1 VAVAAAAPERTGATR
16 VDLPIEGMT
25 CGACAARIERGLGR
39 LDGVASASVNLAAE
53 RATVVYDPA
62 VTGPP
67 AFAEK
72 VAALGYAVGA
82 EPDPAE
88 DGQVGDGERTRLL
101 AAAALTAPVLALSM
115 FPALRYPGWAWLA
128 AVLATPVVLW
138 AGAGFHRAALAGLRH
153 RTATMDTLVSL
164 GTLAAWGWSVAVLL
178 AGDPAAA
185 DPGGH
190 VYFEVASVIVVLILL
205 GRWLEAR
212 ARRRSGQALRRLLEL
227 GAGTAMVLRDGAEV
241 PVPAEAVAVGDRF
254 VVRPG
259 QKLATDGVVEQGR
272 SSVDRS
278 LLTGESVPVEVGPG
292 DDVTGA
298 TVNLE
303 GRLVVRATRV
313 GADTALAQIVRL
325 VEAAQGSKAPVQ
337 RLADRV
343 AGVFVPVVLA
353 IAAATLAGWL
363 VTGHDAGEA
372 VSAAVA
378 VLIVACPCALG
389 LATPT
394 AVMAGTGRGAQLGIL
409 IRGAEVLERA
419 GRVTTALLDKTG
431 TVTEGR
437 MALVEVAADD
447 GTDPERLLAL
457 AASLEDASEHPV
469 ARAVADG
476 ARDRGLALS
485 PAEAFRNLP
494 GRGVS
499 GRVGGH
505 ELLVGSAAL
514 LEERGWTVPARV
526 LAAAEAMR
534 AAGRTAVVAGWDGR
548 ARGVLAVADRVKAG
562 SRAAVERLRAL
573 GLTTVLL
580 TGDHRATAE
589 TVAAELG
596 VDAVAAELLP
606 DGKVAEV
613 RRRQQA
619 GQVVAMVGDGV
630 NDAPA
635 LAQADV
641 GVALGGGADVAVEAS
656 DLTLVGGDPNGVAD
670 AIALSRE
677 TYATIKQNLFWAFAY
692 NVAAIPLAA
701 LGRLHPMV
709 AAAAMSLSSVFVV
722 TCSLQLRTFS
732 PARPQAVR
740 TRRLALAA
748 VAVVA
753 LAAALVLSPRLTQPP
768 PDPAQP
774 PAQPAHAAGQPAHL
788 PAQPADLPAQP
799 AYPAGHPA
807 SQERQ

>member
-1 VAVAAAAPERTGATR
+1 MRPAATAPRRAGATA
-16 VDLPIEGMT
+16 DLPIEGMT

-62 VTGPP
+62 VTGPA

-72 VAALGYAVGA
+72 VAALGYAVGRDPDA
-82 EPDPAE
+82 ADPA
-88 DGQVGDGERTRLL
+88 DALRTRLL
-101 AAAALTAPVLALSM
+101 AAAALTAPLLALSM
-115 FPALRYPGWAWLA
+115 FPALQYPGWAWLA

-164 GTLAAWGWSVAVLL
+164 GSLAAWGWSVAALL
-178 AGDPAAA
+178 ATGPGDPAPGE
-185 DPGGH
+185 PGGTH
-190 VYFEVASVIVVLILL
+190 VYFEVAAIIVVLILF
-205 GRWLEAR
+205 GRWLEQR
-212 ARRRSGQALRRLLEL
+212 ARHRSGQALRRLLEL
-227 GAGTAMVLRDGAEV
+227 GSGTAMVLRDGAEV
-241 PVPAEAVAVGDRF
+241 PVPVEQVAVGDRF

-259 QKLATDGVVEQGR
+259 ERLATDGVVEEGR

-278 LLTGESVPVEVGPG
+278 LLTGESVPVGAGPG
-292 DDVTGA
+292 DEVIGA

-353 IAAATLAGWL
+353 VAALTFAGWL
-363 VTGHDAGEA
+363 VTGHSAAEA

-378 VLIVACPCALG
+378 VLIVACPCSLG

-394 AVMAGTGRGAQLGIL
+394 AVMVGTGRGAQLGIL
-409 IRGAEVLERA
+409 IRGVEVLERA
-419 GRVTTALLDKTG
+419 GQLTTALLDKTG
-431 TVTEGR
+431 TLTQGR
-437 MALVEVAADD
+437 MALAEVVADD
-447 GTDPERLLAL
+447 GVDPDELLAL
-457 AASLEDASEHPV
+457 AGSVEDASEHPA
-469 ARAVADG
+469 ARAVAAG
-476 ARDRGLALS
+476 ARDRGLALAA
-485 PAEAFRNLP
+485 PEAFTSLP
-494 GRGVS
+494 SQGVT
-499 GRVGGH
+499 GRVGGR
-505 ELLVGSAAL
+505 EVLVGSTGL
-514 LEERGWTVPARV
+514 LAGRGWVVPDRV
-526 LAAAEAMR
+526 RRALDAAR

-548 ARGVLAVADRVKAG
+548 AMGMLAVADQLKPGA
-562 SRAAVERLRAL
+562 RAAVDRLRAL
-573 GLTTVLL
+573 GLETVLL
-580 TGDHRATAE
+580 TGDHQATAG

-596 VDAVAAELLP
+596 IEAVAAELRP
-606 DGKVAEV
+606 DDKAAEV

-635 LAQADV
+635 LARADV
-641 GVALGGGADVAVEAS
+641 GVALGGGTDVAVEAS
-656 DLTLVGGDPNGVAD
+656 DLTLVGGDPGGVAD
-670 AIALSRE
+670 AVALSRE

-709 AAAAMSLSSVFVV
+709 AAAAMSLSSVFVLG
-722 TCSLQLRTFS
+722 CSLQLRAFS
-732 PARPQAVR
+732 PARPLATR
-740 TRRLALAA
+740 ARRLALAGL
-748 VAVVA
+748 AVVA
-753 LAAALVLSPRLTQPP
+753 LVAALALSPRLS
-768 PDPAQP
+768 
-774 PAQPAHAAGQPAHL
+774 
-788 PAQPADLPAQP
+788 QPADGPP
-799 AYPAGHPA
+799 PA
-807 SQERQ
+807 SHAAVHQEQP

>member
-1 VAVAAAAPERTGATR
+1 MAATATERAGTTR

-25 CGACAARIERGLGR
+25 CGACAARIERGLNR

-53 RATVVYDPA
+53 RATVVYDPE

-67 AFAEK
+67 AFSEK
-72 VAALGYAVGA
+72 VSALGYAVGRDPDA
-82 EPDPAE
+82 ADPA
-88 DGQVGDGERTRLL
+88 GAARTRLV
-101 AAAALTAPVLALSM
+101 AAAALTGPVLVLAM
-115 FPALRYPGWAWLA
+115 FPALQYPGWAWLA

-164 GTLAAWGWSVAVLL
+164 GTLAAWGWSVAALL
-178 AGDPAAA
+178 ATGPGDPAPGE
-185 DPGGH
+185 PGGPH
-190 VYFEVASVIVVLILL
+190 VYFEVAAIIVVLVLF
-205 GRWLEAR
+205 GRWLESR
-212 ARRRSGQALRRLLEL
+212 ARSRSGQALRRLLEL
-227 GAGTAMVLRDGAEV
+227 GTGTAMVLRDGAEV
-241 PVPAEAVAVGDRF
+241 AVPVEAVVVGDRF

-259 QKLATDGVVEQGR
+259 QKLATDGVVTEGR

-292 DDVTGA
+292 DEVTGA
-298 TVNLE
+298 TVNQE

-313 GADTALAQIVRL
+313 GADTALSQIVRL

-343 AGVFVPVVLA
+343 AGVFVPVVLG
-353 IAAATLAGWL
+353 IAALTLAGWL
-363 VTGHDAGEA
+363 VTGHTAAEA

-378 VLIVACPCALG
+378 VLIVACPCSLG

-394 AVMAGTGRGAQLGIL
+394 AVMVGTGRGAQLGIL
-409 IRGAEVLERA
+409 IRGAEVLERTGKA
-419 GRVTTALLDKTG
+419 TVALLDKTG

-437 MALVEVAADD
+437 MSLAGVAAGD
-447 GTDPERLLAL
+447 GVDPDRLLAL

-485 PAEAFRNLP
+485 PAETFTNLP
-494 GRGVS
+494 GQGVA

-505 ELLVGSAAL
+505 ELLVGSTRL
-514 LEERGWTVPARV
+514 LEGRGWAVPAAV
-526 LAAAEAMR
+526 QDAADAAR
-534 AAGRTAVVAGWDGR
+534 ATGRIAVVAGWDGR
-548 ARGVLAVADRVKAG
+548 ARGVLAVADQVKPG

-573 GLTTVLL
+573 GLETVLL
-580 TGDHRATAE
+580 TGDHQATAN
-589 TVAAELG
+589 TVAGELG
-596 VDAVAAELLP
+596 VDGVAAELLP
-606 DGKVAEV
+606 ADKVAEV

-641 GVALGGGADVAVEAS
+641 GVALGGGTDVAVEAS
-656 DLTLVGGDPNGVAD
+656 DLTLVGGDPGGVAD
-670 AIALSRE
+670 AVALSRE

-701 LGRLHPMV
+701 LGRLNPMV

-722 TCSLQLRTFS
+722 GCSLQLRGFT
-732 PARPQAVR
+732 PARPHAVR
-740 TRRLALAA
+740 VRRLALTALA
-748 VAVVA
+748 ILA
-753 LAAALVLSPRLTQPP
+753 LAAGLTLSTRLTRSHS
-768 PDPAQP
+768 A
-774 PAQPAHAAGQPAHL
+774 
-788 PAQPADLPAQP
+788 PAD
-799 AYPAGHPA
+799 HPA
-807 SQERQ
+807 AHTIPQEQP

>member
-1 VAVAAAAPERTGATR
+1 MAATAPERAGTTR

-25 CGACAARIERGLGR
+25 CGACAARIERGLNR

-53 RATVVYDPA
+53 RATVVYDPE

-67 AFAEK
+67 AFSEK
-72 VAALGYAVGA
+72 VSALGYAVGRDPDA
-82 EPDPAE
+82 ADPA
-88 DGQVGDGERTRLL
+88 GAARTRLV
-101 AAAALTAPVLALSM
+101 AAAALTGPVLVLAM
-115 FPALRYPGWAWLA
+115 FPALQYPGWAWLA

-164 GTLAAWGWSVAVLL
+164 GTLAAWGWSVAALL
-178 AGDPAAA
+178 ATGPGDPAPGE
-185 DPGGH
+185 PGGPH
-190 VYFEVASVIVVLILL
+190 VYFEVAAIIVVLVLF
-205 GRWLEAR
+205 GRWLESR
-212 ARRRSGQALRRLLEL
+212 ARSRSGQALRRLLEL
-227 GAGTAMVLRDGAEV
+227 GTGTAMVLRDGAEV
-241 PVPAEAVAVGDRF
+241 AVPVEAVVVGDRF

-259 QKLATDGVVEQGR
+259 QKLATDGVVTEGR

-292 DDVTGA
+292 DEVTGA
-298 TVNLE
+298 TVNQE

-313 GADTALAQIVRL
+313 GADTALSQIVRL

-343 AGVFVPVVLA
+343 AGVFVPVVLG
-353 IAAATLAGWL
+353 IAALTLAGWL
-363 VTGHDAGEA
+363 VTGHTAAEA

-378 VLIVACPCALG
+378 VLIVACPCSLG

-394 AVMAGTGRGAQLGIL
+394 AVMVGTGRGAQLGIL
-409 IRGAEVLERA
+409 IRGAEVLERTGKA
-419 GRVTTALLDKTG
+419 TVALLDKTG

-437 MALVEVAADD
+437 MSLAGVAAGD
-447 GTDPERLLAL
+447 GVDPDRLLAL

-485 PAEAFRNLP
+485 PAETFTNLP
-494 GRGVS
+494 GQGVA

-505 ELLVGSAAL
+505 ELLVGSTRL
-514 LEERGWTVPARV
+514 LEGRGWAVPVAVQDAADAAR
-526 LAAAEAMR
+526 AT
-534 AAGRTAVVAGWDGR
+534 GRIAVVAGWDGR
-548 ARGVLAVADRVKAG
+548 ALGVLAVADQVKPG

-573 GLTTVLL
+573 GLETVLL
-580 TGDHRATAE
+580 TGDHQATAS
-589 TVAAELG
+589 TVAGELG
-596 VDAVAAELLP
+596 VDGVAAELLP
-606 DGKVAEV
+606 ADKVAEV

-656 DLTLVGGDPNGVAD
+656 DLTLVGGDPGGVAD
-670 AIALSRE
+670 AVALSRE
-677 TYATIKQNLFWAFAY
+677 TYATIKQNLIWAIAY

-701 LGRLHPMV
+701 LGRLNPMV

-722 TCSLQLRTFS
+722 GCSLQLRGFT
-732 PARPQAVR
+732 PARPHAVR
-740 TRRLALAA
+740 VRRLALTALA
-748 VAVVA
+748 ILA
-753 LAAALVLSPRLTQPP
+753 LAAGLTLSTRLTRSHS
-768 PDPAQP
+768 A
-774 PAQPAHAAGQPAHL
+774 
-788 PAQPADLPAQP
+788 PAD
-799 AYPAGHPA
+799 HPA
-807 SQERQ
+807 AHTIPQEQP

>member
-1 VAVAAAAPERTGATR
+1 MAATATAPERPGTTR

-25 CGACAARIERGLGR
+25 CGACAARIERGLSR
-39 LDGVASASVNLAAE
+39 LDGVATASVNLAAE

-67 AFAEK
+67 ALAGK
-72 VAALGYAVGA
+72 VTALGYAVGRG
-82 EPDPAE
+82 PA
-88 DGQVGDGERTRLL
+88 DTGPGDELRGRLV
-101 AAAALTAPVLALSM
+101 AAAALTLPVLALAM
-115 FPALRYPGWAWLA
+115 VPALQYPGWQWLA

-138 AGAGFHRAALAGLRH
+138 AGAGFHRAALAALAH

-164 GTLAAWGWSVAVLL
+164 GTLAAWGWSVAALL
-178 AGDPAAA
+178 FAAAGDPTGMGA
-185 DPGGH
+185 DAH
-190 VYFEVASVIVVLILL
+190 VYFEVAAIIVVLVLF
-205 GRWLEAR
+205 GRWLEQR
-212 ARRRSGQALRRLLEL
+212 ARSRSGQALRRLLEL
-227 GAGTAMVLRDGAEV
+227 GAGTAMVLRNGTEV
-241 PVPAEAVAVGDRF
+241 PVPVEAVAVGDRF

-259 QKLATDGVVEQGR
+259 QKLATDGVVTDGR

-292 DDVTGA
+292 DEVVGA

-313 GADTALAQIVRL
+313 GADTTLAQIVRL

-353 IAAATLAGWL
+353 VAAATLVGWL
-363 VTGHDAGEA
+363 VTGHPAAEA

-394 AVMAGTGRGAQLGIL
+394 AVMVGTGRGAHLGIV
-409 IRGAEVLERA
+409 IRDAAVLEQA

-437 MALVEVAADD
+437 MALVEVVAAA
-447 GTDPERLLAL
+447 GVDPEELLVPV
-457 AASLEDASEHPV
+457 ASLEDASEHPV

-476 ARDRGLALS
+476 ARGRGLALS
-485 PAEAFRNLP
+485 PVEAFTNLP
-494 GRGVS
+494 GQGVA

-505 ELLVGSAAL
+505 ELLVGGAGL
-514 LEERGWTVPARV
+514 LAGRGWSVPAE
-526 LAAAEAMR
+526 LAVAVDAAR
-534 AAGRTAVVAGWDGR
+534 AAGRTAVLAGWDGR
-548 ARGVLAVADRVKAG
+548 ARGMLAVADEVKPA
-562 SRAAVERLRAL
+562 SVAAVARLRAL
-573 GLTTVLL
+573 GLETVLL
-580 TGDHRATAE
+580 TGDHQATARS
-589 TVAAELG
+589 VADRLG
-596 VDAVAAELLP
+596 VDGVAAELLP
-606 DGKVAEV
+606 GDKVAEV

-641 GVALGGGADVAVEAS
+641 GVAIGTGADVALEAS
-656 DLTLVGGDPNGVAD
+656 DLTLVGGDPGGVAD

-677 TYATIKQNLFWAFAY
+677 TYATVKQNLFWAFAY

-701 LGRLHPMV
+701 AGRLQPMV

-722 TCSLQLRTFS
+722 GCSLQLRTFS
-732 PARPQAVR
+732 PARPLATR
-740 TRRLALAA
+740 ARRLALAGVGA
-748 VAVVA
+748 LA
-753 LAAALVLSPRLTQPP
+753 LAAALLLSPRLDQPTP
-768 PDPAQP
+768 TPSPA
-774 PAQPAHAAGQPAHL
+774 PAVTV
-788 PAQPADLPAQP
+788 
-799 AYPAGHPA
+799 
-807 SQERQ
+807 ERP

>member
-1 VAVAAAAPERTGATR
+1 
-16 VDLPIEGMT
+16 M
-25 CGACAARIERGLGR
+25 
-39 LDGVASASVNLAAE
+39 
-53 RATVVYDPA
+53 
-62 VTGPP
+62 
-67 AFAEK
+67 
-72 VAALGYAVGA
+72 
-82 EPDPAE
+82 
-88 DGQVGDGERTRLL
+88 
-101 AAAALTAPVLALSM
+101 
-115 FPALRYPGWAWLA
+115 
-128 AVLATPVVLW
+128 
-138 AGAGFHRAALAGLRH
+138 
-153 RTATMDTLVSL
+153 
-164 GTLAAWGWSVAVLL
+164 
-178 AGDPAAA
+178 
-185 DPGGH
+185 
-190 VYFEVASVIVVLILL
+190 
-205 GRWLEAR
+205 
-212 ARRRSGQALRRLLEL
+212 
-227 GAGTAMVLRDGAEV
+227 
-241 PVPAEAVAVGDRF
+241 
-254 VVRPG
+254 
-259 QKLATDGVVEQGR
+259 VEQGR

-292 DDVTGA
+292 DEVTGA

-343 AGVFVPVVLA
+343 AGVFVPVLG

-394 AVMAGTGRGAQLGIL
+394 AVMVGTGRGAQLGIL

-419 GRVTTALLDKTG
+419 GRVTTVLLDKTG

-447 GTDPERLLAL
+447 GTDPDRLLAL

-494 GRGVS
+494 GRGVT

-505 ELLVGSAAL
+505 ELLVGSAGL
-514 LEERGWTVPARV
+514 LEERGWTVPGRV
-526 LAAAEAMR
+526 LAAADAMR

-548 ARGVLAVADRVKAG
+548 ARGVLAVADRVKPG

-573 GLTTVLL
+573 GLETVLL
-580 TGDHRATAE
+580 TGDHQATAR
-589 TVAAELG
+589 TVAGELG

-613 RRRQQA
+613 RRRQRA

-630 NDAPA
+630 NDARPWPRPTSA
-635 LAQADV
+635 WP
-641 GVALGGGADVAVEAS
+641 S
-656 DLTLVGGDPNGVAD
+656 
-670 AIALSRE
+670 
-677 TYATIKQNLFWAFAY
+677 
-692 NVAAIPLAA
+692 
-701 LGRLHPMV
+701 
-709 AAAAMSLSSVFVV
+709 AAAPTWPSRPATSPWSAATRTASPTPSPCPGRPTPPSSR
-722 TCSLQLRTFS
+722 TCSGRS
-732 PARPQAVR
+732 PTTWPPSPWPPSAASTRWWPRP
-740 TRRLALAA
+740 
-748 VAVVA
+748 
-753 LAAALVLSPRLTQPP
+753 P
-768 PDPAQP
+768 
-774 PAQPAHAAGQPAHL
+774 
-788 PAQPADLPAQP
+788 
-799 AYPAGHPA
+799 
-807 SQERQ
+807 

>member
-1 VAVAAAAPERTGATR
+1 VART

-25 CGACAARIERGLGR
+25 CGACAARIERGLSR

-53 RATVVYDPA
+53 RATVTYDPA

-67 AFAEK
+67 AFADK
-72 VAALGYAVGA
+72 VAALGYAVGRA
-82 EPDPAE
+82 PEAADPAA
-88 DGQVGDGERTRLL
+88 DPTGDLRRRLV

-115 FPALRYPGWAWLA
+115 LPALQYPGWPWLA

-164 GTLAAWGWSVAVLL
+164 GTLAAWGWSTAALL
-178 AGDPAAA
+178 AGDAGAAGA
-185 DPGGH
+185 GMDGGSY
-190 VYFEVASVIVVLILL
+190 VYFEVAAIIVVLILF

-212 ARRRSGQALRRLLEL
+212 ARHRSGQALRRLAEL
-227 GAGTAMVLRDGAEV
+227 GAGTASVLRGGAEV
-241 PVPAEAVAVGDRF
+241 AVPVERLAVGDRF

-259 QKLATDGVVEQGR
+259 ERLATDGVVEAGR
-272 SSVDRS
+272 SWIDRS
-278 LLTGESVPVEVGPG
+278 LLTGESVPVAAGPG
-292 DDVTGA
+292 DEVAGA

-313 GADTALAQIVRL
+313 GADTALARIVRL

-353 IAAATLAGWL
+353 VAALTLAGWL
-363 VTGHDAGEA
+363 AAGRPAGEA

-378 VLIVACPCALG
+378 VLIVACPCSLG

-394 AVMAGTGRGAQLGIL
+394 AVMVGTGRGAQLGIL

-419 GRVTTALLDKTG
+419 GRVTTVALDKTG
-431 TVTEGR
+431 TMTTGR
-437 MALVEVAADD
+437 MALVGVTAAA
-447 GTDPERLLAL
+447 GVDPDELLAL
-457 AASLEDASEHPV
+457 AASLEDGSEHPV
-469 ARAVADG
+469 GRAVAET
-476 ARDRGLALS
+476 AKERGLARS
-485 PAEAFRNLP
+485 PAETFTAVP
-494 GRGVS
+494 GRGVA
-499 GRVGGH
+499 GRVGGR
-505 ELLVGSAAL
+505 ELLVGSAGL
-514 LEERGWTVPARV
+514 LAERGWTVPAEV
-526 LAAAEAMR
+526 AEAADAAR
-534 AAGRTAVVAGWDGR
+534 AAGRIAVVAGWDGR
-548 ARGVLAVADRVKAG
+548 ATGMLAVADQVKPGA
-562 SRAAVERLRAL
+562 RRAVERLAGL
-573 GLTTVLL
+573 GLETVLL
-580 TGDHRATAE
+580 TGDHQATAR

-596 VDAVAAELLP
+596 VAEVAAELLP
-606 DGKVAEV
+606 GDKVAEV
-613 RRRQQA
+613 GRRQQA

-641 GVALGGGADVAVEAS
+641 GIALGGGTDVAVEAS

-670 AIALSRE
+670 AVALSRE

-701 LGRLHPMV
+701 TGRLHPMV

-722 TCSLQLRTFS
+722 ACSLQLRAFT
-732 PARPQAVR
+732 PARPAATR
-740 TRRLALAA
+740 LRRLGLAA
-748 VAVVA
+748 LAVVA
-753 LAAALVLSPRLTQPP
+753 LAAALALSPRLPGTSATM
-768 PDPAQP
+768 PAA
-774 PAQPAHAAGQPAHL
+774 PAAPATVHL
-788 PAQPADLPAQP
+788 
-799 AYPAGHPA
+799 
-807 SQERQ
+807 ERP

>member
-1 VAVAAAAPERTGATR
+1 MGPAATAPERAGTTR

-62 VTGPP
+62 LTGPA

-72 VAALGYAVGA
+72 VAALGYAVGRDPDA
-82 EPDPAE
+82 GDPA
-88 DGQVGDGERTRLL
+88 GALRTRLL
-101 AAAALTAPVLALSM
+101 AAAALTAPLLALSM
-115 FPALRYPGWAWLA
+115 FPALQYPGWAWLA

-205 GRWLEAR
+205 GRWLEGR

-241 PVPAEAVAVGDRF
+241 PVPAGAVAVGDRF

-272 SSVDRS
+272 SSIDRS

-343 AGVFVPVVLA
+343 AGVFVPVVLGV
-353 IAAATLAGWL
+353 AAVTLAGWL

-409 IRGAEVLERA
+409 IRGPRCW
-419 GRVTTALLDKTG
+419 
-431 TVTEGR
+431 
-437 MALVEVAADD
+437 
-447 GTDPERLLAL
+447 
-457 AASLEDASEHPV
+457 
-469 ARAVADG
+469 
-476 ARDRGLALS
+476 
-485 PAEAFRNLP
+485 
-494 GRGVS
+494 S
-499 GRVGGH
+499 G
-505 ELLVGSAAL
+505 
-514 LEERGWTVPARV
+514 
-526 LAAAEAMR
+526 
-534 AAGRTAVVAGWDGR
+534 
-548 ARGVLAVADRVKAG
+548 
-562 SRAAVERLRAL
+562 
-573 GLTTVLL
+573 
-580 TGDHRATAE
+580 
-589 TVAAELG
+589 
-596 VDAVAAELLP
+596 
-606 DGKVAEV
+606 
-613 RRRQQA
+613 
-619 GQVVAMVGDGV
+619 
-630 NDAPA
+630 
-635 LAQADV
+635 
-641 GVALGGGADVAVEAS
+641 
-656 DLTLVGGDPNGVAD
+656 
-670 AIALSRE
+670 
-677 TYATIKQNLFWAFAY
+677 
-692 NVAAIPLAA
+692 
-701 LGRLHPMV
+701 
-709 AAAAMSLSSVFVV
+709 
-722 TCSLQLRTFS
+722 
-732 PARPQAVR
+732 
-740 TRRLALAA
+740 
-748 VAVVA
+748 
-753 LAAALVLSPRLTQPP
+753 
-768 PDPAQP
+768 
-774 PAQPAHAAGQPAHL
+774 
-788 PAQPADLPAQP
+788 
-799 AYPAGHPA
+799 PAG
-807 SQERQ
+807 